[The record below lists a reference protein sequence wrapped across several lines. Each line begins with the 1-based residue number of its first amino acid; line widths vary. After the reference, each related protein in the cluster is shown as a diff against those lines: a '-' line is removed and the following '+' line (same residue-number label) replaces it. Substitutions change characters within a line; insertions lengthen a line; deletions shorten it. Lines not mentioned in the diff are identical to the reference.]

1 MSDERVDVRLRFY
14 DPDFAA
20 LRETLDRM
28 AKELSQLGKGAN
40 RSTDLLR
47 YWAARDNN
55 SRYWKDACGDL
66 IDDRDSA
73 RQAIDAIAARIA
85 EGVER

>member
-1 MSDERVDVRLRFY
+1 MSDERVAVRLRFY
-14 DPDFAA
+14 DLNLDFAA

-55 SRYWKDACGDL
+55 SRYWRDARGNYRL
-66 IDDRDSA
+66 MPGMKPILSHGKRS
-73 RQAIDAIAARIA
+73 RR
-85 EGVER
+85 

>member
-1 MSDERVDVRLRFY
+1 MSDERVDVRLRLY
-14 DPDFAA
+14 DLNLDFAA

-55 SRYWKDACGDL
+55 SRYWNDARGNYRL
-66 IDDRDSA
+66 MPGMKPILSHGKRS
-73 RQAIDAIAARIA
+73 RR
-85 EGVER
+85 

>member
-1 MSDERVDVRLRFY
+1 MSDERVDVRLRLY
-14 DPDFAA
+14 DLNLDFAA

-55 SRYWKDACGDL
+55 SRYWKDARGNYRL
-66 IDDRDSA
+66 MPGMKPILSHGKRS
-73 RQAIDAIAARIA
+73 RR
-85 EGVER
+85 

>member
-1 MSDERVDVRLRFY
+1 MSTYEERVAVRLRFY
-14 DPDFAA
+14 DLNLDFEA

-55 SRYWKDACGDL
+55 SSYWRDARGNYL
-66 IDDRDSA
+66 LMPGMKPILSHGKRS
-73 RQAIDAIAARIA
+73 RR
-85 EGVER
+85 

>member
-1 MSDERVDVRLRFY
+1 MSDERVDVRIRFY

-47 YWAARDNN
+47 YWAAHDNN
-55 SRYWKDACGDL
+55 SLYWRDARGNYRL
-66 IDDRDSA
+66 MPGMKPILSHGKRS
-73 RQAIDAIAARIA
+73 RR
-85 EGVER
+85 

>member
-14 DPDFAA
+14 DLNLDFEA

-40 RSTDLLR
+40 ISTDLLW

-55 SRYWKDACGDL
+55 SRYWRENGAG
-66 IDDRDSA
+66 
-73 RQAIDAIAARIA
+73 
-85 EGVER
+85 E

>member
-28 AKELSQLGKGAN
+28 REALSQLGKGAN
-40 RSTDLLR
+40 RSTDILRFYAARSKGRR
-47 YWAARDNN
+47 YWTDSTGRIRLMPGMKPILSHGKR
-55 SRYWKDACGDL
+55 SR
-66 IDDRDSA
+66 R
-73 RQAIDAIAARIA
+73 
-85 EGVER
+85 

>member
-28 AKELSQLGKGAN
+28 AKEPV
-40 RSTDLLR
+40 
-47 YWAARDNN
+47 
-55 SRYWKDACGDL
+55 
-66 IDDRDSA
+66 
-73 RQAIDAIAARIA
+73 RQGC
-85 EGVER
+85 E

>member
-14 DPDFAA
+14 DLNLDFVA

-47 YWAARDNN
+47 YWEARDNN
-55 SRYWKDACGDL
+55 SRYWRDARGNYHL
-66 IDDRDSA
+66 MPGMKPILSHGKRS
-73 RQAIDAIAARIA
+73 RR
-85 EGVER
+85 

>member
-47 YWAARDNN
+47 YWVARNNN
-55 SRYWKDACGDL
+55 SRYWRDARGNYRL
-66 IDDRDSA
+66 MPGMKPILSHGKRS
-73 RQAIDAIAARIA
+73 RR
-85 EGVER
+85 